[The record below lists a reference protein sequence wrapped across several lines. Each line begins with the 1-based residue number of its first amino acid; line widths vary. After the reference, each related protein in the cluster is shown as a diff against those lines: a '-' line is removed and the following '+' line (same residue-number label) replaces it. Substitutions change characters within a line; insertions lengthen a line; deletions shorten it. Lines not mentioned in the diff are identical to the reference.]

1 MNNFYYYLGLIFL
14 LEYKVIKY
22 FFFFVL
28 LIIMNLIDVYDS
40 YIIFMLFSLKNDIF
54 FIFYF

>member
-1 MNNFYYYLGLIFL
+1 MYIFYYYLGLIFL

-22 FFFFVL
+22 FFFVL
-28 LIIMNLIDVYDS
+28 LIILNLIDVYDS